1 MKTPQAHQETP
12 SSDFMLEEYKML
24 QERFHSLRSEGLNR
38 LNFFITLTS
47 VIAGGVVIFADSS
60 NFSPQFV
67 KILIATAFMMLSII
81 GWDICGTLVARDRVT
96 DRVERGMA
104 RIRQYFIQ
112 KDPSISDFLIY
123 PYHDEP
129 TRYVTTL
136 SGAGIRRSAQA
147 IESFIVSI
155 IVGVLAS
162 LGNLQA
168 VSVGLLAVGGFIAS
182 FLVLER
188 RARRSYKEAQII
200 AKNDIKFLSAKP
212 KAK

>member
-1 MKTPQAHQETP
+1 MKTPQAPQETP
-12 SSDFMLEEYKML
+12 PADFMLEEYKML
-24 QERFHSLRSEGLNR
+24 QERFHSLRNEGLNR

-47 VIAGGVVIFADSS
+47 AIAGGVLIFADSS

-67 KILIATAFMMLSII
+67 KILIATAFIMLSII

-104 RIRQYFIQ
+104 RIRQYFVQ
-112 KDPSISDFLIY
+112 KDPSISDFLIF

-129 TRYVTTL
+129 TRYITKL
-136 SGAGIRRSAQA
+136 SGAGVRRSAQA

-155 IVGVLAS
+155 IVAVLAS
-162 LGNLQA
+162 LGDLQS
-168 VSVGLLAVGGFIAS
+168 VSVGFLAGGAFIAN
-182 FLVLER
+182 FLILER
-188 RARRSYKEAQII
+188 KARKSYMEAQMI
-200 AKNDIKFLSAKP
+200 AKNDTKFRPAKP